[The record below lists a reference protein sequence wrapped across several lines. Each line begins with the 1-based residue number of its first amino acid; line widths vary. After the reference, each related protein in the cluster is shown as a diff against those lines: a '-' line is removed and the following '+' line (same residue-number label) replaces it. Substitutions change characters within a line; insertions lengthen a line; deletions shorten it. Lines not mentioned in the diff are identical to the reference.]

1 MTLELNIRRA
11 TDGDAEAVSRVI
23 VAALRQTNAKHYTP
37 DIIARVEQNFSPSA
51 MLQFFKK
58 RYVLVAAATDR
69 IVGTA
74 SLDGTTVRSVFVDPQ
89 LQGVGVGRRLM
100 AAIEE
105 AAQANGVTLLTVP
118 SSVTAEPFYSRLGF
132 RSVRDSFYGDERT
145 IIMERFLT

>member
-1 MTLELNIRRA
+1 MELNIRRA
-11 TDGDAEAVSRVI
+11 ADGDAEAVSRVI
-23 VAALRQTNAKHYTP
+23 VAALRQTNAKDYTP
-37 DIIARVEQNFSPSA
+37 GIIARVEQSFSPSA

-58 RYVLVAAATDR
+58 RHVLVAAAADR

-89 LQGVGVGRRLM
+89 LQRVGVGRRLM

-105 AAQANGVTLLTVP
+105 AARANGVTLLTVP

-132 RSVRDSFYGDERT
+132 RAVRDSFYRDERT
-145 IIMERFLT
+145 IVMERLLT